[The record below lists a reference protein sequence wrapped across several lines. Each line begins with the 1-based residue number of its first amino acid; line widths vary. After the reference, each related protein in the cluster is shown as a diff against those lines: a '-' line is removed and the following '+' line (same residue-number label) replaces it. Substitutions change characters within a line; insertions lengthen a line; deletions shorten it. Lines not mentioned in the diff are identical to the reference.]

1 MFDWLGDLF
10 SGAGDYI
17 SDLYEDSWLSEL
29 FSSDGGTTGLTAEP
43 SSYPSD
49 TPSLLTSDELS
60 ELERWKDQYGVLS
73 SASAPA
79 DDKSWWSTFMAR
91 KPDDKDPWY
100 AGMGQGLLGPGAL
113 IGGVKGIADYFGEE
127 AKQEDLAAAEARR
140 EAFTAA
146 EKEKDRQWQTERD
159 AKNAELQKQLIAM
172 RNSGSSSN
180 AGLQA
185 AIAKYQARLAAKS
198 AAIQALRGGGSGNAY
213 TALVQAATNPLLK

>member
-1 MFDWLGDLF
+1 
-10 SGAGDYI
+10 
-17 SDLYEDSWLSEL
+17 
-29 FSSDGGTTGLTAEP
+29 
-43 SSYPSD
+43 
-49 TPSLLTSDELS
+49 
-60 ELERWKDQYGVLS
+60 
-73 SASAPA
+73 
-79 DDKSWWSTFMAR
+79 MAR

-127 AKQEDLAAAEARR
+127 SKQEDLAAAEARR